1 MTTKGWFPP
10 EGDVHVR
17 IWLAGVV
24 FDYRAA
30 ATAVRNLIH
39 DWRRKHWC
47 TIELICD
54 TIDDYRLLPRLPC
67 EQLFLGP

>member
-1 MTTKGWFPP
+1 MTVKRWFPP

-24 FDYRAA
+24 FDYSAA
-30 ATAVRNLIH
+30 AAAVRNLIH
-39 DWRRKHWC
+39 DWRRMHWC
-47 TIELICD
+47 TIELIRD
-54 TIDDYRLLPRLPC
+54 TIEDCRPLPRLPC